1 MPTDISESICF
12 LSNPICF
19 IILFF
24 WAIDL
29 NALANCNKLFS
40 FFEDFYKLFLFTA
53 AILENQLTVF
63 GSYF

>member
-1 MPTDISESICF
+1 MPTDISESTCF
-12 LSNPICF
+12 VSSPICF

-24 WAIDL
+24 RAIDL

-53 AILENQLTVF
+53 PIPENYLIVF
-63 GSYF
+63 GSCF